1 MARPLSDVKKDSRIT
16 LAVLPELKSSL
27 EKLAAIDVV
36 SVNALIEKILS
47 AYVDE
52 RKNEVSEYDSALKK
66 IREKSQRKLNG
77 GDYVG

>member
-1 MARPLSDVKKDSRIT
+1 MARPVSDVKKDSRIN

-27 EKLAAIDVV
+27 EKLAAIDDV
-36 SVNALIEKILS
+36 SVNALIEKVLS

-77 GDYVG
+77 GDDVG